1 MQISK
6 TTRRWGSASN
16 KNSPLEKTN
25 LHTYTNLD
33 TDILKWLSALF
44 FDNTLIVTKP
54 EAVIGKTDAY
64 LMNINN
70 HINIVYSY

>member
-16 KNSPLEKTN
+16 KSPLEKTN

-33 TDILKWLSALF
+33 TDIFKWLSALF
-44 FDNTLIVTKP
+44 FDNTLVTKP
-54 EAVIGKTDAY
+54 EVVIGKTGAH
-64 LMNINN
+64 LMHINN
-70 HINIVYSY
+70 HINISYSY